1 MSNDYPK
8 PMPSTG
14 SVQFAP
20 TVRPI
25 NGEPMLK
32 REEMAALVY
41 KLMDD
46 KTAVST
52 REELNDWYGTA
63 FAVGTAGVAGMG
75 IAAASAATAA
85 AATAGEYGAAASGFG
100 SANAG
105 MAARVTMGVVN
116 AAPVLGLIAMPMLL
130 TGDTEPTPWYQNNIG
145 STAFAIVDHIPP
157 TMWTAGVA
165 TQIDLRPI
173 LHQIPGEWSAD
184 LLKGQTKVAK
194 TMAVSIAKLTHSGS
208 TSNPG
213 WTPQQ
218 IDAYATQAADAWKT
232 NPSIVGKSPTV
243 IAADVVQMYT
253 QANNEPVL
261 ATPTPSTNNEPI
273 TTTSLAPTTTT
284 AKPAPT
290 TTTMAPTTTTLPP
303 TTTTSTTTS
312 STMPPTTTTIAP
324 PTATTTTTSSTMPT
338 TTTPPTAPP
347 ATTPSASNTGT
358 ATTAADPFAAQLTN
372 GGVATSPVLDQDGL
386 LLAFRTSAKS
396 PDLVNYGGAQ
406 NGTTDFGHSFQM
418 EIGIPGTK
426 PMSAYSALAFLY
438 TRTNAEVQVW
448 EDRMLKAGVYDI
460 IQDGHPQMEGNAHDP
475 ANIVGWDWLLSKAAL
490 AGVNANTMLNTL
502 TEKHQ
507 AELQQ
512 TGMPTR
518 FIEDAGTSQGRPA
531 YNSSGHVLH
540 YDASGNVVTTS
551 ADLTSPMQIIQ
562 YGNKVSQA
570 LANRDL
576 SSDQINGL
584 QNLIWDM
591 QSAYKPQTAASA
603 DGTPQAFDHQAAIYQ
618 ILSGA
623 SVNGGIAKQLDDAV
637 ANATKIQA
645 AAGKP

>member
-8 PMPSTG
+8 PTPLTG
-14 SVQFAP
+14 SIQFASSIHP
-20 TVRPI
+20 LQ
-25 NGEPMLK
+25 GEPMLK

-52 REELNDWYGTA
+52 REQLNDWYGTA
-63 FAVGTAGVAGMG
+63 FAAGTAGVAGMG
-75 IAAASAATAA
+75 IAAASTAVATAA
-85 AATAGEYGAAASGFG
+85 AAGEYGAAASGFG

-105 MAARVTMGVVN
+105 MAARATMGVVN

-130 TGDTEPTPWYQNNIG
+130 TGDTEPTPWYKNNIG
-145 STAFAIVDHIPP
+145 KTAFAIVDQIPP
-157 TMWTAGVA
+157 TRWTAGMA

-173 LHQIPGEWSAD
+173 LHQIPGDWSAA
-184 LLKGQTKVAK
+184 LLQEQTKIAK
-194 TMAVSIAKLTHSGS
+194 TMATSIAKLTHGGS
-208 TSNPG
+208 VGSPG

-218 IDAYATQAADAWKT
+218 IDAYAAQAADAWKT
-232 NPSIVGKSPTV
+232 NPSTVGMSPTV

-253 QANNEPVL
+253 QANNQPVS
-261 ATPTPSTNNEPI
+261 ATPTPATNDQPI
-273 TTTSLAPTTTT
+273 TTSSITPSTTSLPPTTTST
-284 AKPAPT
+284 PST
-290 TTTMAPTTTTLPP
+290 TTTTTLPA
-303 TTTTSTTTS
+303 TADSSSSVTTSTTT
-312 STMPPTTTTIAP
+312 AP
-324 PTATTTTTSSTMPT
+324 AGNTSTATTTDNQFTQLL
-338 TTTPPTAPP
+338 
-347 ATTPSASNTGT
+347 SN
-358 ATTAADPFAAQLTN
+358 N
-372 GGVATSPVLDQDGL
+372 GVATSPVLDQAGL
-386 LLAFRTSAKS
+386 LQAFRTSAKV

-418 EIGIPGTK
+418 EIGTPLQFGQAKPSK
-426 PMSAYSALAFLY
+426 PMSVYDALSFLY

-475 ANIVGWDWLLSKAAL
+475 ANIVGWDWLLTQAAL
-490 AGVNANTMLNTL
+490 ANTDVSTMLNTL
-502 TEKHQ
+502 THKHQ
-507 AELQQ
+507 AELQR

-518 FIEDAGTSQGRPA
+518 FVEDAGANQGRPA
-531 YNSSGHVLH
+531 YNNSGHILH

-576 SSDQINGL
+576 TSDQINGL
-584 QNLIWDM
+584 QNLVWDM
-591 QSAYKPQTAASA
+591 QSAYKPQTAAAA
-603 DGTPQAFDHQAAIYQ
+603 DGQPQAFDHQAAINQ

-637 ANATKIQA
+637 ANAMKIQA